1 MLIISSK
8 IPSLLKR
15 TDMASVFKLMNNN
28 GTESYYASVYID
40 GKRHRKKLSNSKD
53 TAIKLL
59 KQYEREM
66 LIKPSFTPKPCISLL
81 QAKLDFL
88 KDIELTSTIHKKY
101 FDVIKSTL
109 TRFITFCSTHDV
121 GDVGNVAV
129 EHAKEYFHLRC
140 KDRAYNKYQ
149 SNLDDYIP
157 KLTPK
162 TINSEL
168 NILKRF
174 FNYCIDMEFIESN
187 PFRLVKAL
195 KIPIKER
202 YFFSDNELN
211 MIIENADK
219 FKAFYEVLLF
229 TGIRPTDCYKLAK
242 KHLQGR
248 YLTLR
253 MNKTGNRL
261 SIPLSNHVISI
272 LEGLSKQCE
281 SDETL
286 LFKAFKSD
294 RQKKNCVKTMQ
305 SNFTADFV
313 RKNNINLHTF
323 RHTYAHNMLNKGVP
337 KEVLQTLLGHRSIK
351 TTEIYANW
359 VRKEELERWV

>member
-1 MLIISSK
+1 
-8 IPSLLKR
+8 
-15 TDMASVFKLMNNN
+15 MASLFTLRTYD
-28 GTESYYASVYID
+28 GTTTYYGSVYID
-40 GKRHRKKLSNSKD
+40 GKRYRKKLSTTKS
-53 TAIKLL
+53 TAQKMLT
-59 KQYEREM
+59 QYERE
-66 LIKPSFTPKPCISLL
+66 LAINPPVINHLDKSLL

-88 KDIELTSTIHKKY
+88 KDIELTSNIHHKY
-101 FDVIKSTL
+101 FDVIKT
-109 TRFITFCSTHDV
+109 TVNRFITFCKSHDV
-121 GDVGNVAV
+121 GDVGNVAI

-140 KDRAYNKYQ
+140 KSRAYNKYQ
-149 SNLDDYIP
+149 CNLDDYIP
-157 KLTPK
+157 NLTPK
-162 TINSEL
+162 TMNSEL

-187 PFRLVKAL
+187 PFRLIKPL

-202 YFFSDNELN
+202 YFLSENEIN
-211 MIIENADK
+211 MILENAGK
-219 FKAFYEVLLF
+219 FKAFYEVLLY

-272 LEGLSKQCE
+272 LEGLSKDCE
-281 SDETL
+281 TDDSL
-286 LFKAFKSD
+286 LFEKFRSD

-305 SNFTADFV
+305 SNFEPNFV
-313 RKNNINLHTF
+313 RTNNINLHTF

>member
-1 MLIISSK
+1 
-8 IPSLLKR
+8 
-15 TDMASVFKLMNNN
+15 MASLFTLRTFD
-28 GTESYYASVYID
+28 GTTTYYGSIYID
-40 GKRHRKKLSNSKD
+40 GKRYRKRLSTTKS
-53 TAIKLL
+53 TAQKMLT
-59 KQYEREM
+59 QYERD
-66 LIKPSFTPKPCISLL
+66 LAIHPPIINHTNKSLL
-81 QAKLDFL
+81 KAKLDFL
-88 KDIELTSTIHKKY
+88 KDIELTSNIHYKY

-109 TRFITFCSTHDV
+109 TRFITFCSSHDV

-140 KDRAYNKYQ
+140 KSRAYNKYK

-162 TINSEL
+162 TINNEL
-168 NILKRF
+168 HILKRF
-174 FNYCIDMEFIESN
+174 FNYCIDLEWIESN
-187 PFRLVKAL
+187 PFRLIKAL

-211 MIIENADK
+211 MILENAGK
-219 FKAFYEVLLF
+219 YKVFYEVLLH

-253 MNKTGNRL
+253 MNKTGGRL
-261 SIPLSNHVISI
+261 SIPLSNYIIST
-272 LEGLSKQCE
+272 LEALSRRCE
-281 SDETL
+281 FDETL
-286 LFKAFKSD
+286 LFEAFKSD

-305 SNFTADFV
+305 ANFTKDFV

>member
-1 MLIISSK
+1 
-8 IPSLLKR
+8 
-15 TDMASVFKLMNNN
+15 MASIFKLNNSN

-40 GKRHRKKLSNSKD
+40 GKRHRKKLSDSKH

-59 KQYEREM
+59 RRFEHDTLLKPTTKP
-66 LIKPSFTPKPCISLL
+66 KPSISLL
-81 QAKLDFL
+81 ITQTSFL
-88 KDIELTSTIHKKY
+88 KDIELASSIHQKY

-109 TRFITFCSTHDV
+109 NRFITFCKSHDV

-202 YFFSDNELN
+202 YFFLDNEIN

-219 FKAFYEVLLF
+219 YKAFYEVLLY

-261 SIPLSNHVISI
+261 SIPLSNHVIST
-272 LEGLSKQCE
+272 LEALSNQCG

-286 LFKAFKSD
+286 LFDTFKSD
-294 RQKKNCVKTMQ
+294 RQKKNCVKMMQ

-359 VRKEELERWV
+359 IRKEELERWV

>member
-1 MLIISSK
+1 ML
-8 IPSLLKR
+8 
-15 TDMASVFKLMNNN
+15 T
-28 GTESYYASVYID
+28 
-40 GKRHRKKLSNSKD
+40 
-53 TAIKLL
+53 
-59 KQYEREM
+59 QYERK
-66 LIKPSFTPKPCISLL
+66 LAIKSPTIPHHNIKLK
-81 QAKLDFL
+81 QARLDFL
-88 KDIELTSTIHKKY
+88 KDIELTSNIHQKY
-101 FDVIKSTL
+101 FDVIKSTI
-109 TRFITFCSTHDV
+109 TRFITFCNVHDV

-140 KDRAYNKYQ
+140 KDRAYNKYK

-219 FKAFYEVLLF
+219 FKAFYEVLLY

-272 LEGLSKQCE
+272 LEALSKDSE

-323 RHTYAHNMLNKGVP
+323 RHTYAHNMLNKGAP

>member
-1 MLIISSK
+1 
-8 IPSLLKR
+8 
-15 TDMASVFKLMNNN
+15 MASLFTLRTSD
-28 GTESYYASVYID
+28 GTTTYYGSVYID
-40 GKRHRKKLSNSKD
+40 GKRYRKKLSTTKS
-53 TAIKLL
+53 TAQKMLT
-59 KQYEREM
+59 QYERELAINPP
-66 LIKPSFTPKPCISLL
+66 LIIHNEIPLV
-81 QAKLDFL
+81 QAKLAFL
-88 KDIELTSTIHKKY
+88 KDIELTSNIHKKY
-101 FDVIKSTL
+101 FDVIKSNLTL
-109 TRFITFCSTHDV
+109 FITFCISHDV
-121 GDVGNVAV
+121 ADVGNVAV

-140 KDRAYNKYQ
+140 KSRAYNKYQ
-149 SNLDDYIP
+149 SNIDDYIP

-168 NILKRF
+168 SILKRF
-174 FNYCIDMEFIESN
+174 FNYCIDMQWIESN
-187 PFRLVKAL
+187 PFRLIKAL

-211 MIIENADK
+211 MILRNGGK
-219 FKAFYEVLLF
+219 YKAFNEVLLH

-253 MNKTGNRL
+253 MNKTGGRL

-272 LEGLSKQCE
+272 LEALSKDSE

-286 LFKAFKSD
+286 LFEAFKSD

-305 SNFTADFV
+305 ANFTVDFV
-313 RKNNINLHTF
+313 RINNINLHTF

-359 VRKEELERWV
+359 VRKEELERWVT

>member
-1 MLIISSK
+1 
-8 IPSLLKR
+8 
-15 TDMASVFKLMNNN
+15 MASLFTLRTSD
-28 GTESYYASVYID
+28 GTTTYYGSVYID
-40 GKRHRKKLSNSKD
+40 GKRYRKKLSTTKS
-53 TAIKLL
+53 TAQKMLT
-59 KQYEREM
+59 QYERVLAINPPTIIHNEIP
-66 LIKPSFTPKPCISLL
+66 LV
-81 QAKLDFL
+81 QAKLKFL
-88 KDIELTSTIHKKY
+88 KDIELTSNIHKKY
-101 FDVIKSTL
+101 FDVIKSNLTL
-109 TRFITFCSTHDV
+109 FITFCISHDV
-121 GDVGNVAV
+121 ADVGNVAV

-140 KDRAYNKYQ
+140 KSRAYNKYQ
-149 SNLDDYIP
+149 SNIDDYIP

-168 NILKRF
+168 SILKRF
-174 FNYCIDMEFIESN
+174 FNYCIDMQWIESN
-187 PFRLVKAL
+187 PFRLIKAL

-211 MIIENADK
+211 MILENAGK
-219 FKAFYEVLLF
+219 YKVFYEVLLH

-242 KHLQGR
+242 KHLEGR

-253 MNKTGNRL
+253 MNKTGGRL
-261 SIPLSNHVISI
+261 SIPLSNYIIST
-272 LEGLSKQCE
+272 LEVLSRRCE
-281 SDETL
+281 TDETL
-286 LFKAFKSD
+286 LFEAFKSD

-305 SNFTADFV
+305 ANFTKDFV
-313 RKNNINLHTF
+313 RENNINLHTF

>member
-1 MLIISSK
+1 
-8 IPSLLKR
+8 
-15 TDMASVFKLMNNN
+15 MASLFTLRTSD
-28 GTESYYASVYID
+28 GTTTYYGSVYID
-40 GKRHRKKLSNSKD
+40 GKRYRKKLSTTKS
-53 TAIKLL
+53 TAQKMLT
-59 KQYEREM
+59 QYERELAINPP
-66 LIKPSFTPKPCISLL
+66 LIINDEIPLV
-81 QAKLDFL
+81 QAKLKFL
-88 KDIELTSTIHKKY
+88 KDIELTSTIHQKY
-101 FDVIKSTL
+101 FDVIKSNLTL
-109 TRFITFCSTHDV
+109 FITFCISHDV
-121 GDVGNVAV
+121 ADVGNVAV

-140 KDRAYNKYQ
+140 KSRAYNKYQ
-149 SNLDDYIP
+149 SNIDDYIP

-168 NILKRF
+168 SILKRF
-174 FNYCIDMEFIESN
+174 FNYCIDMQWIESN
-187 PFRLVKAL
+187 PFRLIKAL

-211 MIIENADK
+211 MILENGGK
-219 FKAFYEVLLF
+219 YKAFYEVLLH

-253 MNKTGNRL
+253 MNKTGGRL
-261 SIPLSNHVISI
+261 SIPLSNYIIST
-272 LEGLSKQCE
+272 LEVLSRRCE

-286 LFKAFKSD
+286 LFEAFKSD

-305 SNFTADFV
+305 ANFTKDFV

>member
-1 MLIISSK
+1 
-8 IPSLLKR
+8 
-15 TDMASVFKLMNNN
+15 MASVFKLKHAN
-28 GTESYYASVYID
+28 GTKSYYGSVYID
-40 GKRHRKKLSNSKD
+40 GTRYRKKLSDTKQ

-59 KQYEREM
+59 RQYEHE
-66 LIKPSFTPKPCISLL
+66 LLLKPSYNPKPNISLF

-88 KDIELTSTIHKKY
+88 KDIELTSNIHHKY
-101 FDVIKSTL
+101 FDVIKSTI
-109 TRFITFCSTHDV
+109 TRFITFCKSHDV
-121 GDVGNVAV
+121 GDVAV

-140 KDRAYNKYQ
+140 KDRAYNKYK

-168 NILKRF
+168 HILKRF
-174 FNYCIDMEFIESN
+174 FNYCIDMQWIESN
-187 PFRLVKAL
+187 PFRLIKAL

-219 FKAFYEVLLF
+219 YKAFYEVLLY

-253 MNKTGNRL
+253 MNKTGGRL
-261 SIPLSNHVISI
+261 SIPLSNHIIST
-272 LEGLSKQCE
+272 LEALSGHCE
-281 SDETL
+281 FDETL
-286 LFKAFKSD
+286 LFKSFKSD

-305 SNFTADFV
+305 SNFTHDFV
-313 RKNNINLHTF
+313 RNNNINLHTF

>member
-1 MLIISSK
+1 
-8 IPSLLKR
+8 
-15 TDMASVFKLMNNN
+15 MASLFTLRTSD
-28 GTESYYASVYID
+28 GTTTYYGSVYID
-40 GKRHRKKLSNSKD
+40 GKRYRKKLSTTKS
-53 TAIKLL
+53 TAQKMLT
-59 KQYEREM
+59 QYERE
-66 LIKPSFTPKPCISLL
+66 LAINPPTIIHNEIPLV
-81 QAKLDFL
+81 QAKLKFL
-88 KDIELTSTIHKKY
+88 KDIELTSTIHQKY
-101 FDVIKSTL
+101 FDVIKSNLTL
-109 TRFITFCSTHDV
+109 FITFCISHDV
-121 GDVGNVAV
+121 ADVGNVAV
-129 EHAKEYFHLRC
+129 EHGKEYFHLRC
-140 KDRAYNKYQ
+140 KSRAYNKYQ

-168 NILKRF
+168 SILKRF
-174 FNYCIDMEFIESN
+174 FNYCIDMQWIESN
-187 PFRLVKAL
+187 PFRLIKAL

-211 MIIENADK
+211 MILENAGK
-219 FKAFYEVLLF
+219 YKVFYEVLLH

-253 MNKTGNRL
+253 MNKTGGRL
-261 SIPLSNHVISI
+261 SIPLSNYIIST
-272 LEGLSKQCE
+272 LEVLSRRCE

-286 LFKAFKSD
+286 LFEAFKSD

-305 SNFTADFV
+305 ANFTKDFV

-359 VRKEELERWV
+359 VRKEELERWVT

>member
-1 MLIISSK
+1 
-8 IPSLLKR
+8 
-15 TDMASVFKLMNNN
+15 MASVFKLMNSN

-66 LIKPSFTPKPCISLL
+66 LIKPSSTPKVSITIEK
-81 QAKLDFL
+81 AKLDFL
-88 KDIELTSTIHKKY
+88 KDIELTSNIHKKY
-101 FDVIKSTL
+101 FDVIKSNLTL
-109 TRFITFCSTHDV
+109 FITFCISHNV
-121 GDVGNVAV
+121 ADVGNVAV

-140 KDRAYNKYQ
+140 KSRAYNKYQ
-149 SNLDDYIP
+149 CNLDDYIP

-162 TINSEL
+162 TINNEL
-168 NILKRF
+168 HILKRF
-174 FNYCIDMEFIESN
+174 FNYSIDLEWIESN
-187 PFRLVKAL
+187 PFRLIKAL

-211 MIIENADK
+211 MIIENAGK
-219 FKAFYEVLLF
+219 FKAFYEVLLY

-253 MNKTGNRL
+253 MNKTGGRL
-261 SIPLSNHVISI
+261 SIPLSNYIIST
-272 LEGLSKQCE
+272 LEVLSRRCE

-286 LFKAFKSD
+286 LFEAFKSD
-294 RQKKNCVKTMQ
+294 RQKKNWRC
-305 SNFTADFV
+305 
-313 RKNNINLHTF
+313 
-323 RHTYAHNMLNKGVP
+323 
-337 KEVLQTLLGHRSIK
+337 RSRCFI
-351 TTEIYANW
+351 
-359 VRKEELERWV
+359 